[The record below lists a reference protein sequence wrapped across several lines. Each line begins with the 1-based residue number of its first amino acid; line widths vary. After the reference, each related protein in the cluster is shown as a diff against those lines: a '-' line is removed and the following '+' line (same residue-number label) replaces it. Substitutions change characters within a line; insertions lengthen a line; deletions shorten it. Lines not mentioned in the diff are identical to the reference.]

1 MAQVEPV
8 KMHFIFT
15 FLRFL
20 SFFSFYVYFVVFFVY
35 FDKCVFIVIVGEQ
48 MKRFSQVSI
57 ALYNNWSSPEPRTE
71 TNLTS
76 INISRRVRVL
86 IIQYFHNNL
95 YFCSAF
101 AMRSNYPT
109 FLRVSLPPPPHQT
122 RPFNLL
128 IILGL
133 V

>member
-57 ALYNNWSSPEPRTE
+57 ALYNN
-71 TNLTS
+71 
-76 INISRRVRVL
+76 
-86 IIQYFHNNL
+86 
-95 YFCSAF
+95 
-101 AMRSNYPT
+101 
-109 FLRVSLPPPPHQT
+109 
-122 RPFNLL
+122 
-128 IILGL
+128 
-133 V
+133 